1 MRCHS
6 PVIDPS
12 VPISHVCLNCMRDA
26 EKSRPDSHLDHATP
40 TFVPTQ
46 TVRGKATYSAI
57 THWHGSSKR
66 YESEGRNSLLLNAAN
81 IQILTFMQQ
90 TDTVQESRASQAPS
104 AQQPFMLQSSCSLD
118 LRGMRCIT
126 CTHVCQVAFQTT
138 DTFQIYINVRK
149 FSAYSSFLCSC
160 PGACNAAPAFC
171 SSCTCDDLLLPSV
184 NGPTAE
190 GGLTPALVAC
200 TAS

>member
-1 MRCHS
+1 LTKSTYSTAVPKSKSDSSRVCADWCHRSCMRCHS

-12 VPISHVCLNCMRDA
+12 VPVSHVCLNCMRDA

-104 AQQPFMLQSSCSLD
+104 AQQPFMLQSSCSQSINQSICLMSW
-118 LRGMRCIT
+118 GAT
-126 CTHVCQVAFQTT
+126 GTQQT
-138 DTFQIYINVRK
+138 
-149 FSAYSSFLCSC
+149 
-160 PGACNAAPAFC
+160 
-171 SSCTCDDLLLPSV
+171 
-184 NGPTAE
+184 
-190 GGLTPALVAC
+190 
-200 TAS
+200 